1 MVEMEVSAVEKKS
14 NEENDGSLWERFL
27 PRMVLRVLLV
37 EADDSTRQIIAAL
50 LRKCSYIVAAVPDG
64 LMAWE
69 TLKDRPHNID
79 LILTEVELPSISGY
93 ALLTLVMEHDIC
105 KNIPVIMMS
114 SEDSFSMVLKC
125 MVKGAADFLIKPV
138 RRNELRNLWQ
148 HVWRRHMLAGGCAPH
163 NLPASEH
170 KVEATAENNDESN
183 QSSDYESSTQK
194 IKDESDTQGLSQWK
208 CTSSNISYTG
218 REHQG
223 NVVTLGHESLKN
235 EGQAEG
241 LYGNRFVSENSKGSV
256 KEVAYCSDTG
266 ESIAPKLEESSAF
279 LEGATHDT
287 VGLQSEGRTG
297 HVTMG
302 VGCNDKLIESSTG
315 AIDLIASFDK
325 HPKGTFVIIDGPNK
339 SEFSPQ
345 LELSLRRSCSVSSK
359 NQGTGEKHILNHSD
373 ASAFSWY
380 KNRKS
385 LKPVFPTIDGNRAAL
400 KENDSK
406 LIRDLEGK
414 DGISERHVVTPSD
427 SWEILPSPVNGQ
439 SDRTFSN
446 ASLGLF
452 SVAGVRL
459 VTGCSPKQATMQ
471 QHSPLPVNTSLHS
484 DPDVNDSEQVNH
496 WSDEATNSTVVQTVQ
511 GQDKQVPVEELRCSS
526 PVDDLSSCSHLCN
539 DVSNHEKGF
548 AHGGGMSWSSTS
560 ASAATSAAINDSTA
574 TDISGGSNRFV
585 HDGLKRMGA
594 PHSSEREAAL
604 TNFRLKRK
612 DLCFEKKAWISHFL
626 VEWKRTRGILARR
639 RRPVSGRGR
648 GTKPKQWDLALPQA
662 EFSYN
667 RSKNKTTGLSPFE
680 IVYGQNPSGVL
691 DLAPIPRI
699 GRFSPKADEMAK
711 YLRGIHEQ
719 VKQTIHESNT
729 KYKTRVDNHRHQV
742 LFEIGDFVWAVL
754 TRDRF
759 PVGEYNKLKDRK
771 IEPCEV
777 VQKINDNAYR
787 LRLLSH
793 MKTSDVFNVKHLSPC
808 FVDSDDTTLNSRT
821 SSFQPGVTDAGG
833 SETDDAELSDYT
845 LMALRYHELADQR
858 KGGS

>member
-406 LIRDLEGK
+406 LIRDLEG
-414 DGISERHVVTPSD
+414 
-427 SWEILPSPVNGQ
+427 
-439 SDRTFSN
+439 
-446 ASLGLF
+446 
-452 SVAGVRL
+452 VRL

-612 DLCFEKKAWISHFL
+612 DLCFEKKVHYVNITTSTLFL
-626 VEWKRTRGILARR
+626 V
-639 RRPVSGRGR
+639 
-648 GTKPKQWDLALPQA
+648 
-662 EFSYN
+662 
-667 RSKNKTTGLSPFE
+667 
-680 IVYGQNPSGVL
+680 
-691 DLAPIPRI
+691 
-699 GRFSPKADEMAK
+699 
-711 YLRGIHEQ
+711 
-719 VKQTIHESNT
+719 
-729 KYKTRVDNHRHQV
+729 KYKD
-742 LFEIGDFVWAVL
+742 
-754 TRDRF
+754 
-759 PVGEYNKLKDRK
+759 
-771 IEPCEV
+771 
-777 VQKINDNAYR
+777 
-787 LRLLSH
+787 
-793 MKTSDVFNVKHLSPC
+793 
-808 FVDSDDTTLNSRT
+808 
-821 SSFQPGVTDAGG
+821 
-833 SETDDAELSDYT
+833 ETYGCI
-845 LMALRYHELADQR
+845 LMTVYPFF
-858 KGGS
+858 